1 MDVLNALICKA
12 DAWSLLNLIGIRAIP
27 FKTSLY
33 IDDIIMFI
41 SPVAGNLHTIKVIFD
56 GFHGASGLA
65 CNIQKS
71 QMVPIHCS
79 EEDIALA
86 QTIFPCQLSSSPLTY
101 LGLPLLVIALPHRT
115 FQPLIDRMAD
125 RLPT

>member
-41 SPVAGNLHTIKVIFD
+41 SPVPGNLHTIKVIFD

-65 CNIQKS
+65 CNIQKK
-71 QMVPIHCS
+71 PNGAH
-79 EEDIALA
+79 
-86 QTIFPCQLSSSPLTY
+86 PL
-101 LGLPLLVIALPHRT
+101 
-115 FQPLIDRMAD
+115 
-125 RLPT
+125 